1 MIHPLI
7 SPTFFTGIR
16 FMIYALIKS
25 VISLN
30 PIILFMII
38 GDILL
43 TSYLFYIIYRTI
55 LRLFDSSY
63 FSFDTICKNTIFD
76 DQLNKFTTILRAN
89 VQKTTNTLKCIDGM
103 SDNFDL
109 DTISDT
115 TDAYINNIIKNDI
128 KTNIKHAKTLRIDV
142 DIKNYIND
150 ISQIICCELNKIAY
164 AKNKIIRFT
173 FAMENGRNNGSFTI
187 NTILRYNTVNI
198 NHSVYSVS
206 DNSSKKT
213 YYLTEYT
220 PDIHNFFIMRRNH
233 SHYYRNSC
241 EMHIYDNINIL
252 ETTIIDGMSRAYIM
266 IDYDNHNTSYSVGK
280 NSIIE
285 IINQYTLEHLVY

>member
-7 SPTFFTGIR
+7 SPTIFHGIR
-16 FMIYALIKS
+16 FMIYTMIN
-25 VISLN
+25 IIFSLN

-63 FSFDTICKNTIFD
+63 FSFDTICRNTIFD

-89 VQKTTNTLKCIDGM
+89 AQKTINTLKCIDGM

-115 TDAYINNIIKNDI
+115 TDTYINNIIKHDI

-187 NTILRYNTVNI
+187 NTILRHKTTNI

-206 DNSSKKT
+206 DHSSKKT

-220 PDIHNFFIMRRNH
+220 PDIHKFFIQQRNH
-233 SHYYRNSC
+233 PYRNRC
-241 EMHIYDNINIL
+241 EIHIYDNIKIFD
-252 ETTIIDGMSRAYIM
+252 TTMIDGTSHTYIM
-266 IDYDNHNTSYSVGK
+266 IDYDIRSASYCIGQ
-280 NSIIE
+280 NGIIE
-285 IINQYTLEHLVY
+285 IINLYNTILMY